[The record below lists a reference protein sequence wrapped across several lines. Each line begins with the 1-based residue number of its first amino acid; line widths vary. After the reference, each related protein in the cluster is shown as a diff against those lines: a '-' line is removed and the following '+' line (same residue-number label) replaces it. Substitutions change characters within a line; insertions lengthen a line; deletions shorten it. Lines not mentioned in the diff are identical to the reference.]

1 MSDSSMTLDRR
12 LDGGMTLA
20 MTRLTLIG
28 SDFSRVPP
36 SRLRALSQ
44 DSERIRTRLVE
55 LRASGRILGGFLL
68 STCNRVEVLLDLP
81 EAHDSS
87 VSPDDVARTVFGE
100 VGDVPLRQLHG
111 QDCVR
116 HMLSVATG
124 LESMV
129 LGEEQI
135 LGQLSRSFTLCED
148 LGLMSRAL
156 HMLRTRVMAAAR
168 DLRRRTGLTRAD
180 RSVGAVAADELVKA
194 GPSLMVVGAGETARL
209 ALDVLRRR
217 GAKDVW
223 IVNRTLEKAEALAR
237 HHEGRALSLDEFLRQ
252 PPPVDGVLFAVHS
265 DRPLLTPDRC
275 AGLRRVVDISQ
286 PSVLDPSVRDVEGLD
301 VIDLDVL
308 GGLLA
313 DEAARLEEIA
323 SLGRAQVTAQAECI
337 WGQIANRGADLGRV
351 VDLHLE
357 SALEELQRA
366 LRGPLSH
373 LGEAEVEAV
382 RQLVTK
388 TAKRNAHFHLKDLRQ
403 LTRS

>member
-1 MSDSSMTLDRR
+1 MTLGHCPGSAMP
-12 LDGGMTLA
+12 LV

-36 SRLRALSQ
+36 SQLRALSQ

-81 EAHDSS
+81 AEHDSL
-87 VSPDDVARTVFGE
+87 VSPDDVARTVLGD
-100 VGDVPLRQLHG
+100 VGDLPLRQLHG

-116 HMLSVATG
+116 HLLSVATG

-135 LGQLSRSFTLCED
+135 LGQLSRSFALSEE

-180 RSVGAVAADELVKA
+180 RSVGAVAADELVEA

-217 GAKDVW
+217 GVTNVW
-223 IVNRTLEKAEALAR
+223 IVNRTLDKAEALAR
-237 HHEGRALSLDEFLRQ
+237 HHGGRALSLEEFLRH
-252 PPPVDGVLFAVHS
+252 PPEVDGILFAVHS
-265 DRPLLTPDRC
+265 ERPLLTAERC
-275 AGLRRVVDISQ
+275 TGRLRRVVDVSQ
-286 PSVLDPSVRDVEGLD
+286 PSVLDPGVRGVAGID
-301 VIDLDVL
+301 VIDLDAL
-308 GGLLA
+308 GTLLA
-313 DEAARLEEIA
+313 DEATRLEEVA
-323 SLGRAQVTAQAECI
+323 ALGKAQVTAQAECI
-337 WGQIANRGADLGRV
+337 WGQVANRGADLGRV
-351 VDLHLE
+351 VDLHVE
-357 SALEELQRA
+357 SALEEFQRA
-366 LRGPLSH
+366 VRGPLSH
-373 LGEAEVEAV
+373 LGESEREAI
-382 RQLVTK
+382 RQLVLK

-403 LTRS
+403 LARS

>member
-1 MSDSSMTLDRR
+1 MTLGRC
-12 LDGGMTLA
+12 LGAGMSLA
-20 MTRLTLIG
+20 MTRLTLTG

-44 DSERIRTRLVE
+44 DSEHIRARLVE
-55 LRASGRILGGFLL
+55 LRASGHIQGGFLL

-81 EAHDSS
+81 AEHDSS
-87 VSPDDVARTVFGE
+87 VSPDDVARTVFGDIGE
-100 VGDVPLRQLHG
+100 LPLRQLHG

-116 HMLSVATG
+116 HLLSVATG

-135 LGQLSRSFTLCED
+135 LGQLSRSFALSEE

-156 HMLRTRVMAAAR
+156 HMLRTRIMAAAR

-194 GPSLMVVGAGETARL
+194 GPALMVVGAGETARL

-217 GAKDVW
+217 NAKDVW
-223 IVNRTLEKAEALAR
+223 IVNRTFEKAEALAR
-237 HHEGRALSLDEFLRQ
+237 HYGGRAMSLADYLAA
-252 PPPVDGVLFAVHS
+252 PPRVDGVLFAVHS

-275 AGLRRVVDISQ
+275 SGLRRVIDISQ
-286 PSVLDPSVRDVEGLD
+286 PSVVDPAIRDVESLEL
-301 VIDLDVL
+301 VDLDAL

-313 DEAARLEEIA
+313 DEASRLEEIA
-323 SLGRAQVTAQAECI
+323 AVGRAQVAAQAEGL
-337 WGQIANRGADLGRV
+337 WSQITNRGADLGRV
-351 VDLHLE
+351 VDLHVE
-357 SALEELQRA
+357 SALEELERA
-366 LRGPLSH
+366 LRGSLAH
-373 LGEAEVEAV
+373 LGEAEQAAV
-382 RQLVTK
+382 RQLVLK

-403 LTRS
+403 LART